1 MVECLDTEMIE
12 GHDDV
17 DKVGGVDSGTGVGVE
32 NTFEV
37 IWATVTL
44 RAGEAVIEIV

>member
-1 MVECLDTEMIE
+1 MIE

-32 NTFEV
+32 NTFEM
-37 IWATVTL
+37 
-44 RAGEAVIEIV
+44 EN